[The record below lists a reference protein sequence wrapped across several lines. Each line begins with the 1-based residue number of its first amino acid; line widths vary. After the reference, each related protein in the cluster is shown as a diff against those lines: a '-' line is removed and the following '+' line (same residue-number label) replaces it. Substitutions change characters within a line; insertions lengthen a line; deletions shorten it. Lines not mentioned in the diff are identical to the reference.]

1 MIKDL
6 VKETRSRME
15 KAVEALRD
23 DLQSIRTGRASPAL
37 VEKLLVDYYG
47 VPTPLQQLAAISAPE
62 PRLLTIRP
70 WDASTVAPIERA
82 ILKSDLGLTPT
93 NDGKL
98 IRLAIPKLTEER
110 RRELVRVVAR
120 RVEEG
125 RVAVR
130 NLRRDAIEDL
140 REMEKEGLISEDEMY
155 KGRDELQELTDE
167 FIKQVDE
174 IGSAKEAEIMEV

>member
-23 DLQSIRTGRASPAL
+23 DLQGIRTGRASPAL

-70 WDASTVAPIERA
+70 WDASTVAHIERA

-98 IRLAIPKLTEER
+98 IRLAIPRLTEER
-110 RRELVRVVAR
+110 RRELVKVVAR

-155 KGRDELQELTDE
+155 KGRDEIQELTDE

>member
-6 VKETRSRME
+6 VKESRGRME
-15 KAVEALRD
+15 KTVEALRD
-23 DLQSIRTGRASPAL
+23 DLQGIRTGRASPAL

-70 WDASTVAPIERA
+70 WDASTVSTIEKA
-82 ILKSDLGLTPT
+82 ILKSDLGLTPN

-98 IRLAIPKLTEER
+98 IRLAIPRLTEER
-110 RRELVRVVAR
+110 RRDLVKIVAR
-120 RVEEG
+120 RVEES

-130 NLRRDAIEDL
+130 NLRRDAIDDL
-140 REMEKEGLISEDEMY
+140 REIEKEGLISEDEMY
-155 KGRDELQELTDE
+155 KGRDEIQELTDD

-174 IGSAKEAEIMEV
+174 IGSAKEAEVMEV

>member
-6 VKETRSRME
+6 IKETEARME
-15 KAVEALRD
+15 KAVEALRE
-23 DLQSIRTGRASPAL
+23 DLQSIRAGRASPAL

-47 VPTPLQQLAAISAPE
+47 VPTPLQQLAAISTPE

-70 WDASTVAPIERA
+70 WDASLVPQIEKA
-82 ILKSDLGLTPT
+82 ILKSDLGLTPN

-98 IRLAIPKLTEER
+98 IRLTIPKLTEER
-110 RRELVRVVAR
+110 RRELVKIVAR

-140 REMEKEGLISEDEMY
+140 REMEKEGLISEDDLY
-155 KGRDELQELTDE
+155 KGRDEVQELTDRY
-167 FIKQVDE
+167 IKKVDE
-174 IGSAKEAEIMEV
+174 IGAAKEAEIMEG